1 MSIENNF
8 ETFIFKSLLTDGKYF
23 GKVFSS
29 LKSDYFTNI
38 GHKKLYDCIK
48 EYFKDY
54 HDKPSLTELVAKVK
68 DIPNAEVR
76 KSVAE
81 VIKEIHDLP
90 NSELK
95 NTDFM
100 LDETLKFIKQSLY
113 FKALEI
119 GAEGLQKRSEE
130 LQQKAQRIL
139 DERAKVSFD
148 DSIGLDFDDLS
159 DMLAYF
165 SERNLGIRTSLK
177 TLNKRLGTG
186 FLPGTLNVIAA
197 AQGVGKSL
205 LMCHLATD
213 FLQQGK
219 NILMVSL
226 EMSDK
231 EMMKRI
237 YANTLD
243 IDVNAFSDLSRTDYE
258 KEKIQ
263 EEQAREIV
271 TKEQIQ
277 NAYNAKKASGKLGKF
292 YVKDYPSGAFSALM
306 LEELVRKY
314 KTELNVEF
322 DMIFVDYLGIMKS
335 DLISPSAG
343 LYSYLKSIGE
353 ELRATAK
360 KLALPIISASQLNR
374 AAINKT
380 DNVDGSMM
388 SDSIGTN
395 MTADFIMLILQ
406 NETLKAN
413 SEVACKITKNRYN
426 GMTDTFML
434 NVDYPKMRFLDMVIP
449 NQPDNATQDASDAFK
464 SSKPEGY
471 QNEDFGLVTSQ
482 KQKTAEEFTKEV
494 ATNLE
499 HVPDTHGTA
508 NPSASPFNDVDIF
521 AELGL

>member
-1 MSIENNF
+1 MTLQDNF

-29 LKSDYFTNI
+29 LKDDYFTNI
-38 GHKKLYDCIK
+38 GHKKLFECIK

-54 HDKPSLTELVAKVK
+54 HDKPTLTELVAKVK
-68 DIPNAEVR
+68 DIPNAEIR
-76 KSVAE
+76 KSVAQ
-81 VIKEIHDLP
+81 VIKDVHELP
-90 NSELK
+90 TSELK
-95 NTDFM
+95 NTEFM

-113 FKALEI
+113 YKALEI

-159 DMLAYF
+159 DMLEYF
-165 SERNLGIRTSLK
+165 SERNYGLKTSLK
-177 TLNKRLGTG
+177 TLNKRLGSG

-219 NILMVSL
+219 NVLMVSL

-237 YANTLD
+237 YANTFD
-243 IDVNAFSDLSRTDYE
+243 IDVNAFTDLSRTDYE
-258 KEKIQ
+258 KDKIR
-263 EEQAREIV
+263 EEQARDII
-271 TKEQIQ
+271 TRQQIMD
-277 NAYNAKKASGKLGKF
+277 AYTSKKSSGKLGKF
-292 YVKDYPSGAFSALM
+292 FVKDYPSGSFSSLM

-314 KTELNVEF
+314 KTEMNIDFNV
-322 DMIFVDYLGIMKS
+322 IFVDYLGIMKS

-343 LYSYLKSIGE
+343 MYSYLKSVGE
-353 ELRATAK
+353 ELRASAK
-360 KLALPIISASQLNR
+360 KMQVPIISASQLNR

-380 DNVDGSMM
+380 ENVDGSMM
-388 SDSIGTN
+388 SESIGTN

-413 SEVACKITKNRYN
+413 SEVVCKVSKNRYN
-426 GMTDTFML
+426 GITDTFML
-434 NVDYPKMRFLDMVIP
+434 NVDYPKMRFLDMIMP
-449 NQPDNATQDASDAFK
+449 NSGDTETADANSAFK
-464 SSKPEGY
+464 STNPAGSS
-471 QNEDFGLVTSQ
+471 NDDFGLVTAQ
-482 KQKTAEEFTKEV
+482 KQKDAESFAKEV
-494 ATNLE
+494 ETKLA
-499 HVPDTHGTA
+499 HVPDTKV
-508 NPSASPFNDVDIF
+508 NPFVEDDIF
-521 AELGL
+521 KELGL

>member
-1 MSIENNF
+1 MSEITLQDNF
-8 ETFIFKSLLTDGKYF
+8 ETFIFKSLLNDGKYF
-23 GKVFSS
+23 GKVFSA
-29 LKSDYFTNI
+29 LKDDYFTNI
-38 GHKKLYDCIK
+38 GHKKLFECIK
-48 EYFKDY
+48 EYFRDY
-54 HDKPSLTELVAKVK
+54 HDRPSLTELVAKVK

-81 VIKEIHDLP
+81 VIRAVHTLP
-90 NSELK
+90 SSELK

-113 FKALEI
+113 YKALEI

-159 DMLAYF
+159 DMLEYF
-165 SERNLGIRTSLK
+165 SERNYGLKTSLK
-177 TLNKRLGTG
+177 TLNKRLGSG

-219 NILMVSL
+219 NVLMVSL

-237 YANTLD
+237 YANTFD
-243 IDVNAFSDLSRTDYE
+243 IDVNAFMDLSRTDYE
-258 KEKIQ
+258 KDKIR
-263 EEQAREIV
+263 EEQARDIV
-271 TKEQIQ
+271 TREQILS
-277 NAYNAKKASGKLGKF
+277 AYNAKKTSGKLGKF
-292 YVKDYPSGAFSALM
+292 FVKDYPSGSFSSLM

-314 KTELNVEF
+314 KTEMNIEFNV
-322 DMIFVDYLGIMKS
+322 IFVDYLGIMKS

-343 LYSYLKSIGE
+343 MYSYLKSVGE
-353 ELRATAK
+353 ELRASAK
-360 KLALPIISASQLNR
+360 KMQVPIISASQLNR

-380 DNVDGSMM
+380 ENVDGSMM
-388 SDSIGTN
+388 SESIGTN

-413 SEVACKITKNRYN
+413 SEVVCKVSKNRYN
-426 GMTDTFML
+426 GITDTFML
-434 NVDYPKMRFLDMVIP
+434 NVDYPKMRFVDMVIP
-449 NQPDNATQDASDAFK
+449 NAPDAETQTASNAFK
-464 SSKPEGY
+464 NSSPAGSS
-471 QNEDFGLVTSQ
+471 NDDFGLVTAQ
-482 KQKTAEEFTKEV
+482 KQKDAESFAKEV
-494 ATNLE
+494 ETKLQ
-499 HVPDTHGTA
+499 HMPDTKV
-508 NPSASPFNDVDIF
+508 NPFAEDDIF
-521 AELGL
+521 KELGL